1 MPYDVLVHPESVVD
15 VEGRDPDIPLE
26 ERKGFMEVLMEEQE
40 QQQQAGKKGG
50 GKGKDE
56 TDNVGFLL
64 LISLLA
70 TTDNK

>member
-1 MPYDVLVHPESVVD
+1 MD

-40 QQQQAGKKGG
+40 QQQAGKKGG
-50 GKGKDE
+50 GKGRDE

-64 LISLLA
+64 LNSLLA